1 EKLIVGN
8 GLDDATDI
16 GPVINQK
23 SYDKIVDQLN
33 DAVAKGAEVLV
44 GNKNEANLDK
54 ESFFIYPTV
63 LKNVNDKMDI
73 MHEETFGPVAPI
85 TRPNV
90 SSCIISIL
98 SFTFGP
104 VAPITSFKNLE
115 EAIEIAND

>member
-1 EKLIVGN
+1 IVHENILEEYSEKLKKEVEKLIVGN

-54 ESFFIYPTV
+54 ESFFIYQTV
-63 LKNVNDKMDI
+63 LKNVKDKMDN
-73 MHEETFGPVAPI
+73 MQSKKYSTNAPY
-85 TRPNV
+85 TR
-90 SSCIISIL
+90 
-98 SFTFGP
+98 
-104 VAPITSFKNLE
+104 FK
-115 EAIEIAND
+115 